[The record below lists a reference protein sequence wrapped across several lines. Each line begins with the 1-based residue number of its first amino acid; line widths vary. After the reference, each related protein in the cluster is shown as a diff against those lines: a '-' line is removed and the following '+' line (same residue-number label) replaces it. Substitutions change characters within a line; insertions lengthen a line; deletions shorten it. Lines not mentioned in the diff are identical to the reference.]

1 MDELLTEQDLFDL
14 KIPFDEKLG
23 MYKLSKVL
31 CYDLSEHTLY
41 CKGKLQESKVPISY
55 EIKSRQ
61 DILDLYALLF
71 NK

>member
-1 MDELLTEQDLFDL
+1 MDEQLTEQDLFDL
-14 KIPFDEKLG
+14 GINFDEQSG

-31 CYDLSEHTLY
+31 FYDLTTRILY
-41 CKGKLQESKVPISY
+41 CRSAAGTLTPISS

>member
-14 KIPFDEKLG
+14 GIAFNEKLG

-31 CYDLSEHTLY
+31 CYDLTNHTLY
-41 CKGKLQESKVPISY
+41 CQGGQAGSMIPIST